1 MQLKRNHGSQKVGLL
16 KLYIS
21 LINKLNTDNKYKLRF
36 RNSYK
41 NSFIQNSLKTQTK
54 KIQDYNNNKVMV
66 DNYLSK

>member
-1 MQLKRNHGSQKVGLL
+1 MQLNRNHYSQKVGLL
-16 KLYIS
+16 KQYIS